1 MSQYPRYSLEP
12 IIELAQKRISHP
24 KALEGKVTHYE
35 HHVGSWA
42 CTMLARHFNTKDF
55 LITPE
60 MSNIQTNKRPDFT
73 IEKYCESQNNLRTH
87 VFYEIKKHKGDHLE
101 KALEQVIE
109 AIYMTGDETGV
120 HEFFVIIQRGLE
132 IGFFEFQTTFHP
144 EMDEKEIDH
153 FKGCVPL
160 LFSNE
165 QIGSYN
171 GPKKELMKNKVE
183 EILSNKHSGVQ
194 KLLHQNTKKDEESLD
209 DAKKVHTPCIFNL
222 EKHKEEVDL
231 LFHYISTAKPREI
244 FSWNGKKHNKFQK
257 YNFQQLY
264 LFLLHTIIYS
274 HIFVSLQKQIK
285 IFDRFHWH
293 RQRNII
299 FLQ

>member
-1 MSQYPRYSLEP
+1 MFQYPRYSLEP

-24 KALEGKVTHYE
+24 KALEEKVTHYE

-42 CTMLARHFNTKDF
+42 CTML
-55 LITPE
+55 
-60 MSNIQTNKRPDFT
+60 
-73 IEKYCESQNNLRTH
+73 

-101 KALEQVIE
+101 KALEQVTE

-132 IGFFEFQTTFHP
+132 IGFFEFQTTYHP

-165 QIGSYN
+165 QIGDYN
-171 GPKKELMKNKVE
+171 GPKGELMKNKVE

-194 KLLHQNTKKDEESLD
+194 KLLHRNTKKDEESLD
-209 DAKKVHTPCIFNL
+209 DAKKVQTPCIFNL

-244 FSWNGKKHNKFQK
+244 FS
-257 YNFQQLY
+257 
-264 LFLLHTIIYS
+264 
-274 HIFVSLQKQIK
+274 
-285 IFDRFHWH
+285 
-293 RQRNII
+293 
-299 FLQ
+299 